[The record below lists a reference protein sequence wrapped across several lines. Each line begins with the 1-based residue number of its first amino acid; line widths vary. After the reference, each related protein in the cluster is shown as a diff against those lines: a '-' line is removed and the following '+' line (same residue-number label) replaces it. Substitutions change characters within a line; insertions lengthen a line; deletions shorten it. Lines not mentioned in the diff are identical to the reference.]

1 MISSTSSRQMKYV
14 AKLQKK
20 GRFREEEQAF
30 VVEGKKLV
38 YEALL
43 YGRARKLYVTEA
55 FLEKHENDRLT
66 LNGTDEKPVFTLADW
81 ELVEERVLHG
91 VSDTSA
97 PQGILAVASLP
108 IYSLEHMVDK
118 KQKEGKPPY
127 FILLENLRDP
137 GNLGTIMRTAEGSG
151 ADGVILN
158 RESVDLFHPKTVRAT
173 MGSIFRTP
181 YFYAED
187 FLHTLGWLKSLGI
200 RLYAAHLLGTKNYD
214 EQDFREGCGILIGNE
229 AKGLSKE
236 AADLCDAYVKIPM
249 EGRLESL
256 NASAAAAILM
266 YEAYRQR
273 RNSGALQQG
282 GAKETG

>member
-38 YEALL
+38 YEALQ
-43 YGRARKLYVTEA
+43 YGRVHKLYITEA
-55 FLEKHENDRLT
+55 FLEKHEGDRLP
-66 LNGTDEKPVFTLADW
+66 LDGTGGKPVFAQANW
-81 ELVEERVLHG
+81 ELVEEKVLQG

-97 PQGILAVASLP
+97 PQGILAVVSLP
-108 IYSLEHMVDK
+108 AYSLEDLVAK

-127 FILLENLRDP
+127 FVVLENLRDP
-137 GNLGTIMRTAEGSG
+137 GNLGAIMRTAEGSG

-173 MGSIFRTP
+173 MGSIFRMP

-187 FLHTLGWLKSLGI
+187 FPETLRWLKRQGI
-200 RLYAAHLLGTKNYD
+200 RLFAAHLLGRRDYD
-214 EQDFREGCGILIGNE
+214 QEDFRGGCGILIGNE
-229 AKGLSKE
+229 ANGLSEE
-236 AADLCDAYVKIPM
+236 AADLCDVYVKIPM
-249 EGRLESL
+249 EGCLESL
-256 NASAAAAILM
+256 NAAAAAAVLM
-266 YEAYRQR
+266 YEAHRQR
-273 RNSGALQQG
+273 RNFKASQPGEGL
-282 GAKETG
+282 K